1 MVDSLG
7 DVGTALKDAKPE
19 RLTRLYADLRLD
31 LRYEPAEKAVYTTA
45 SPRVVSECVRGGT
58 CALTLRLNLGAAA

>member
-19 RLTRLYADLRLD
+19 RLTRLYADLR
-31 LRYEPAEKAVYTTA
+31 YEPAEKAVYTTA

-58 CALTLRLNLGAAA
+58 

>member
-1 MVDSLG
+1 MVDCLG
-7 DVGTALKDAKPE
+7 DVGTALKDAPPE
-19 RLTRLYADLRLD
+19 RLARLYADLRLD
-31 LRYEPAEKAVYTTA
+31 LRYEPAEKAVYATA